1 MPDQNQN
8 QSAGSSFGSDNPPVL
23 GRFTDDKGRIVSP
36 NVDRQNEALPV
47 GRVLPSAAQL
57 LDIQKTQG
65 NAALRK
71 ILNLYRIDAPWAEYR
86 ALTEGYLRRITRMPP
101 AFDQAGNATGDPAAQ
116 AAGFDA
122 DLRAILDPSTKKGL
136 RQILKQTSQRYST
149 VEAAGGNPKQLFMRI
164 TDGEV
169 RNGRWSVCAGC
180 EERAG
185 AIGTLA
191 MHEAIGAPGFA
202 SCQGGGDCNCQLV
215 PYDV

>member
-1 MPDQNQN
+1 MPEQTPPP
-8 QSAGSSFGSDNPPVL
+8 ASSFSEADPPKL
-23 GRFTDDKGRIVSP
+23 GRYTDSRGRIISP

-47 GRVLPSAAQL
+47 GRTLPSAAQL
-57 LDIQKTQG
+57 LEIQRTQG
-65 NAALRK
+65 NAALRRV
-71 ILNLYRIDAPWAEYR
+71 LNLYRIDAPWAEYR
-86 ALTEGYLRRITRMPP
+86 ALSEGYLRRITRLPP

-116 AAGFDA
+116 RQAFEDN
-122 DLRAILDPSTKKGL
+122 LRQILDPSTKKGL
-136 RQILKQTSQRYST
+136 RQLLKQTAQRYST
-149 VEAAGGNPKQLFMRI
+149 VEAMGGNTEQLFMRI